1 MRCSLVLVWLV
12 LLAACGD
19 AESPPRPTVLR
30 SSEAP
35 SASLN
40 DSPAPDFAALVQ
52 RLGPTVVNVSTGR
65 STRALAHGLPES
77 GDDNALTD
85 LLRRLLPGRPWQP
98 QRPQSLGSGFIV
110 SADGYILTNAHLVGN
125 QREAIVKLDDRREFT
140 GRVVGIDA
148 RTDVALLK
156 INGDS
161 LAVVSIGDPKQV
173 KVGEWVAAIGSPFGF
188 ENSVTAGI
196 ISAKGRQLPD
206 EDWVPFLQTDVPIN
220 PGNSGGPLFN
230 TRGEVIGM
238 NSLIYSENGG
248 YIGLSFA
255 IPIDVAMQV
264 AEQLR
269 SRGKVVRGRLGVR
282 IQEVS
287 AGLARSFQLEHPAGA
302 LVAEVE
308 VRSPAAGAGLKAG
321 DVILR
326 FDGLAIESA
335 GELPQMIAGKR
346 PGTDVRMDIWRRGQ
360 AMQLHARIAQADT
373 PDGYVE

>member
-1 MRCSLVLVWLV
+1 MKLSFCWLV
-12 LLAACGD
+12 SLALLAACG
-19 AESPPRPTVLR
+19 
-30 SSEAP
+30 EADHP
-35 SASLN
+35 A
-40 DSPAPDFAALVQ
+40 SPAQPASRDTAPLAEPRVAAADFTALVQ

-65 STRALAHGLPES
+65 AVRAAGAAP
-77 GDDNALTD
+77 GDDDTLSQ
-85 LLRRLLPGRPWQP
+85 LFRRLLPGRPWQP

-110 SADGYILTNAHLVGN
+110 DAGGYILTNAHLVGSE
-125 QREAIVKLDDRREFT
+125 REATVKLDDRREFK
-140 GRVVGIDA
+140 GRVVGIDV

-156 INGDS
+156 IEAQG
-161 LAVVSIGDPKQV
+161 LPAVSIGDPQQA

-206 EDWVPFLQTDVPIN
+206 EDWVPFLQTDVQIN

-230 TRGEVIGM
+230 ARGEVIGM

-248 YIGLSFA
+248 YMGLSFA

-264 AEQLR
+264 AQQLR
-269 SRGKVVRGRLGVR
+269 TQGKVVRGRLGVR

-287 AGLARSFQLEHPAGA
+287 AGLARSFDLAQPTGA

-308 VRSPAAGAGLKAG
+308 RRSPAAGAGLKAG

-326 FDGLAIESA
+326 FDGLAIDTA
-335 GELPQMIAGKR
+335 GELPPMIAAKR
-346 PGTDVRMDIWRRGQ
+346 PGSDVRLEVWRHGQ
-360 AMQLHARIAQADT
+360 PLQLHARIATAETLNWQ
-373 PDGYVE
+373 PD